1 MSTHFLNVL
10 WVALM
15 VATVLTWLIGKTGY
29 VNTGGTAAVAGILV
43 IAAIKGWMIIQDFMA
58 LRRVTFL
65 WRALVLGWLI
75 LVLAIIL
82 LAYWLGLK

>member
-15 VATVLTWLIGKTGY
+15 VATMLTWFIGRTGH
-29 VNTGGTAAVAGILV
+29 TGTAAVMAILV
-43 IAAIKGWMIIQDFMA
+43 IAALKGWMIIYDFMA
-58 LRRVTFL
+58 LRRVKLL
-65 WRALVLGWLI
+65 WRMLVLGWLI

>member
-1 MSTHFLNVL
+1 MSIHFLNVL
-10 WVALM
+10 WVALL
-15 VATVLTWLIGKTGY
+15 VATLLTWLIGKTGHA
-29 VNTGGTAAVAGILV
+29 GTAAVVAILV
-43 IAAIKGWMIIQDFMA
+43 IAALKGWMIIYDFMA
-58 LRRVTFL
+58 LRRVTLL

>member
-1 MSTHFLNVL
+1 MAPHLLNVL
-10 WVALM
+10 WIALL
-15 VATVLTWLIGKTGY
+15 VATFLTWMIGKTGH
-29 VNTGGTAAVAGILV
+29 TGTTAVVAILI

-65 WRALVLGWLI
+65 WRALVLGWLLLT
-75 LVLAIIL
+75 LVIIL

>member
-1 MSTHFLNVL
+1 MAPHLLNIL
-10 WVALM
+10 WIALL
-15 VATVLTWLIGKTGY
+15 VATGLTWMIGKTGY
-29 VNTGGTAAVAGILV
+29 TGTAAVIAILI

-65 WRALVLGWLI
+65 WRALVLGWL
-75 LVLAIIL
+75 LLTLCIIL

>member
-1 MSTHFLNVL
+1 MSAHFLNVL

-15 VATVLTWLIGKTGY
+15 VATVLTWLIGKAGHS
-29 VNTGGTAAVAGILV
+29 GAAAVVGILV

-58 LRRVTFL
+58 LRRVTLL

-75 LVLAIIL
+75 LVLALIL

>member
-1 MSTHFLNVL
+1 MSTHLLNVL
-10 WVALM
+10 WVALL
-15 VATVLTWLIGKTGY
+15 VATLLTWLIGKAGHS
-29 VNTGGTAAVAGILV
+29 GAAAVVGILAIAGI
-43 IAAIKGWMIIQDFMA
+43 KGRMIVQDFMA

-65 WRALVLGWLI
+65 WRALVLGWLL

>member
-1 MSTHFLNVL
+1 MAPHLLNVL
-10 WVALM
+10 WIALM
-15 VATVLTWLIGKTGY
+15 VATVLTWMIGKTGY
-29 VNTGGTAAVAGILV
+29 TGTGAVIAILI

-65 WRALVLGWLI
+65 WRALVLGWLLLT
-75 LVLAIIL
+75 LVIIL